1 MFVAPTLLNSCPILN
16 NRMRQINI
24 LYPVEGPNPKNDI
37 LHVFKGKTKTKNSMG
52 TQKPYLLNYFVT
64 ILRDGSVL
72 TDDFVSHL
80 SWVFTHSHFS
90 WYNLGSLSK
99 DHIRNTMPT
108 RTKLIS
114 YLRFKT
120 LKNNYNTLLHS
131 TYQSSPYMWV
141 SPLGIVYLVKSN

>member
-1 MFVAPTLLNSCPILN
+1 
-16 NRMRQINI
+16 MRQINI

-37 LHVFKGKTKTKNSMG
+37 LHVFKGKTNTKNSMG

-64 ILRDGSVL
+64 TLRDGSVL

-99 DHIRNTMPT
+99 DHIRNNANKDKIDILLKVQDPQK
-108 RTKLIS
+108 KLQYPVAQHI
-114 YLRFKT
+114 
-120 LKNNYNTLLHS
+120 
-131 TYQSSPYMWV
+131 P
-141 SPLGIVYLVKSN
+141 I